1 MPPRKFGNSER
12 TYFSIVVSALR
23 VDQYAF
29 GYLPFGFQMQI
40 FICNLLKK
48 LVQSF
53 YFLFHLLVFR
63 SQVRVLCLEN
73 FQFLSG
79 DTALNR
85 NFDLLQLDLEVLHII
100 ALLLQSLLKTLVLQF
115 HLLGFFLMIA
125 SQVETNFDGMIVF

>member
-1 MPPRKFGNSER
+1 
-12 TYFSIVVSALR
+12 
-23 VDQYAF
+23 
-29 GYLPFGFQMQI
+29 MQI

-48 LVQSF
+48 LVQYF
-53 YFLFHLLVFR
+53 YFLFHLFVIR